1 VSKGIHQ
8 IKIGLITCL
17 ALITVIF
24 ALGSIFLWTTNYE
37 TLTNLVLKTVH
48 KEDWRP
54 YFEERVFPPN
64 RFNTLQYLATLFSLS
79 WTFFAY
85 WFYKKSY
92 YFADVLSGFWQQ
104 SCAII
109 RQQIQQFERQEKI
122 FFLVLLI
129 GFALR
134 GFFQIYRYELQYDE
148 AWTYNHFISNGFLVS
163 AISPNNNHLLYSLFA
178 CLFDYLPI
186 AAKYSLRL
194 PVYLGGLATCILFY
208 WMIRSI
214 WKSQWALVALAWFA
228 FSPSICFYS
237 MYARGYIF
245 QIFFTLLATW
255 ASLKITTK
263 NTPKSTANPTAK
275 STADYFWLVWVL
287 ANILGFYSV
296 PTYAYIWVLLN
307 VFLCLHLITKNTNW
321 KPWIWSNIFVLLVT
335 SLLYFPFLISNG
347 LNTLVAI
354 ASTEAPQGEAF
365 LSYQDKV
372 ADWVLLG
379 AGRLTSVYWFW
390 CLLILAVLPIWWK
403 AKSSLIR
410 RTVELILLFLLFPS
424 ILNLSLGTQPP
435 YRVWCFLAIFVALI
449 IPLIGSFYASKI
461 KSSAILCF
469 LAILLSSFSIWRT
482 EVHYAIRWSAE
493 LDKEVEKIATS
504 LLDNEFSE
512 VYLFSNYDK
521 PLLEYYYL
529 QNQQRLKVFM
539 ATPDS
544 KNYAP
549 FVNAPIYEVVLW
561 DKEDRVASPKEQ
573 AWLEQYY
580 PNILYEDHRVVLRK
594 AAQ

>member
-1 VSKGIHQ
+1 MSKGIHQ
-8 IKIGLITCL
+8 IKIIWSTSIALISLIFAIGSL
-17 ALITVIF
+17 ALWMTD
-24 ALGSIFLWTTNYE
+24 YE

-64 RFNTLQYLATLFSLS
+64 RFNTLQYLATLFSLT
-79 WTFFAY
+79 WTCFAY

-92 YFADVLSGFWQQ
+92 YFAEVLAIFWQQ
-104 SCAII
+104 SFAII

-129 GFALR
+129 SFALR
-134 GFFQIYRYELQYDE
+134 GFSQIYRYELQYDE
-148 AWTYNHFISNGFLVS
+148 AWTYNHFISNGFLIS

-186 AAKYSLRL
+186 GAKYSLRL

-208 WMIRSI
+208 WLIRSI
-214 WKSQWALVALAWFA
+214 FKWQWALVSLAWFA

-245 QIFFTLLATW
+245 QIFFTILATW

-263 NTPKSTANPTAK
+263 NTTN
-275 STADYFWLVWVL
+275 YFWLVWVL

-296 PTYAYIWVLLN
+296 PTYAYIWLLLN
-307 VFLCLHLITKNTNW
+307 AFLCLHLIPKNTNW
-321 KPWIWSNIFVLLVT
+321 KPWIWSNIFVLLIT

-354 ASTEAPQGEAF
+354 ASTEAPQGETF
-365 LSYQDKV
+365 LAYQDKV

-390 CLLILAVLPIWWK
+390 CLLMLAVLPIWWK
-403 AKSSLIR
+403 AKSNLIR
-410 RTVELILLFLLFPS
+410 RIIELILLFLLFPS

-435 YRVWCFLAIFVALI
+435 YRVWCFLTIFVALI
-449 IPLIGSFYASKI
+449 IPLIGSFYTSKI
-461 KSSAILCF
+461 KSSFFLLF
-469 LAILLSSFSIWRT
+469 LAILLSSCSIWRT

-493 LDKEVEKIATS
+493 LDKEVKKIATI

-529 QNQQRLKVFM
+529 KDQQRLKVFM
-539 ATPDS
+539 ASPDS

-549 FVNAPIYEVVLW
+549 FVNASIYEVVLW
-561 DKEDRVASPKEQ
+561 DKEDRVASQEEQ

-580 PNILYEDHRVVLRK
+580 PSILYEDNRVVLRK

>member
-1 VSKGIHQ
+1 MSKGIRQ
-8 IKIGLITCL
+8 IKIILITCN
-17 ALITVIF
+17 ALTTVIF
-24 ALGSIFLWTTNYE
+24 AIGSILLWMTDYE
-37 TLTNLVLKTVH
+37 TLTNSVLKAVH

-54 YFEERVFPPN
+54 YFEQHVFPPN
-64 RFNTLQYLATLFSLS
+64 RFKTFQYLALLFSLA
-79 WTFFAY
+79 WTCFAY

-92 YFADVLSGFWQQ
+92 YFAQIVSNFWQE
-104 SCAII
+104 SRAII

-122 FFLVLLI
+122 FFLVLLT

-134 GFFQIYRYELQYDE
+134 GISQIYRYELQYDE
-148 AWTYNHFISNGFLVS
+148 AWTYNHFISNGFLIS

-186 AAKYSLRL
+186 GAKYSLRL

-214 WKSQWALVALAWFA
+214 WKWQWALVALAWFA
-228 FSPSICFYS
+228 FSPGICFYS

-263 NTPKSTANPTAK
+263 WTTKPSAN
-275 STADYFWLVWVL
+275 YFWFVWVL

-296 PTYAYIWVLLN
+296 PTYAYIWMLLN
-307 VFLCLHLITKNTNW
+307 AFLCIQMITKNTNW
-321 KPWIWSNIFVLLVT
+321 KPWIWANIFVLLTT
-335 SLLYFPFLISNG
+335 SLLYFPLLISNG

-365 LSYQDKV
+365 LNYQDKV
-372 ADWVLLG
+372 ADWILLG

-390 CLLILAVLPIWWK
+390 CLLILSMLPIWWK
-403 AKSSLIR
+403 TKSNVIR
-410 RTVELILLFLLFPS
+410 RVIELILLFLLFPS
-424 ILNLSLGTQPP
+424 ILNLSFGTQPP
-435 YRVWCFLAIFVALI
+435 YRVWCFLTIFIALI
-449 IPLIGSFYASKI
+449 IPLIGSFYTSKI
-461 KSSAILCF
+461 KTSPFLVF
-469 LAILLSSFSIWRT
+469 LAIVLSSFSIWRT

-493 LDKEVEKIATS
+493 LDQEVKKIATT
-504 LLDNEFSE
+504 LLDIEFSE

-529 QNQQRLKVFM
+529 QDQQRLKVLM
-539 ATPDS
+539 AAPDS
-544 KNYAP
+544 KNHAP
-549 FVNAPIYEVVLW
+549 FINAPIYQVVLW
-561 DKEDRVASPKEQ
+561 DKEDRVASQEEQ

-580 PNILYEDHRVVLRK
+580 PSILYEDDRVVLRK
-594 AAQ
+594 ANQ